1 MVERFT
7 VFLTDCIYILT
18 KSHQPVKRT
27 VTVFPDLSIPIS
39 NCAFP
44 QCPLLIICCSYD
56 AIFNAA
62 IFCVWH
68 AIFQSGIILF
78 KEIPICFWHMRFN
91 RMCFLAFKY
100 RDKLGSNVTKHAPA
114 LTHII
119 SLFMLQFSFLH
130 LYYLVQLTSLAFIWG
145 RLQFMFS
152 RAFHHRC
159 YITLKYVILLIN
171 ALKEI

>member
-1 MVERFT
+1 
-7 VFLTDCIYILT
+7 
-18 KSHQPVKRT
+18 
-27 VTVFPDLSIPIS
+27 
-39 NCAFP
+39 
-44 QCPLLIICCSYD
+44 
-56 AIFNAA
+56 
-62 IFCVWH
+62 
-68 AIFQSGIILF
+68 
-78 KEIPICFWHMRFN
+78 
-91 RMCFLAFKY
+91 MCFLAFKY

-152 RAFHHRC
+152 RVFHHRC

-171 ALKEI
+171 ALKEIYFGGLAATFKWYWHIILDWNPEQTNAL